1 MPNAISLN
9 TPVKLPDLV
18 PIGSSP
24 EVIEVSRS
32 GVKSTKQKFRLPY
45 LKLLVTALLFA
56 TSAAFASS
64 QVLIPK
70 TSQTPRRLPLSKFY
84 DTPDPL
90 PSGQPGELI
99 RAEPFYEYLLPY
111 TISAVRILYH
121 SRSSQEKDVAAS
133 GVVLLPRGTPPPG
146 GWPIIAWAHDL
157 TGSARQCAPSLI
169 KTLNEGPLFSMYV
182 GLGYA
187 VVASDYAGL
196 GTNFPY
202 AVLDVPSNAQDVIN
216 SVAAAREALPQL
228 GSKWLVA
235 GYAYGSRVAVG
246 VAEAIPKNSNN
257 EFLGAIGILGVAD
270 PLEFLEH
277 LAQAPSNP
285 MLVFLAQ
292 GIKNQHPEFPVDDM
306 LTSQGMTLYKI
317 LADSCEAPSEQVPD
331 SKELAKPAWQNN
343 PYIKDFFSRNAL
355 GRKSAFSPVLLI
367 SGETAGDVPASLTA
381 ALVGRLCQQKDHV
394 LFVNYPGLNPSAVL
408 GNSVGEQVSWIRAR
422 FSGQPAPSNCH

>member
-1 MPNAISLN
+1 
-9 TPVKLPDLV
+9 
-18 PIGSSP
+18 
-24 EVIEVSRS
+24 VIDVSRAWF
-32 GVKSTKQKFRLPY
+32 KSAKQKFRPPY
-45 LKLLVTALLFA
+45 LKLLVTALLLA
-56 TSAAFASS
+56 TSAAFATSE
-64 QVLIPK
+64 VLTSK
-70 TSQTPRRLPLSKFY
+70 ASQTPRRLLLSKFY

-121 SRSSQEKDVAAS
+121 SRSRNDKDVAAS

-157 TGSARQCAPSLI
+157 TGSARQCAPSLL
-169 KTLNEGPLFSMYV
+169 KTLNEGPLLSMYV

-216 SVAAAREALPQL
+216 SVAAARAALPQL

-235 GYAYGSRVAVG
+235 GYAHGSRVAVG
-246 VAEAIPKNSNN
+246 VAEALPPTSNKQ
-257 EFLGAIGILGVAD
+257 FLGAIGILGAAN
-270 PLEFLEH
+270 PPEFFEH

-285 MLVFLAQ
+285 TLIFLAQ
-292 GIKNQHPEFPVDDM
+292 GIKNHHPEFRLDHM
-306 LTSQGMTLYKI
+306 LTGEGIALYKN
-317 LADSCEAPSEQVPD
+317 LADSCEAPLEQVPD
-331 SKELAKPAWQNN
+331 SNELAKPGWQNN
-343 PYIKDFFSRNAL
+343 PYIRDFFSRNAL
-355 GRKSAFSPVLLI
+355 GRKPAFSPVLLI
-367 SGETAGDVPASLTA
+367 SGETAGDVPALTA

>member
-1 MPNAISLN
+1 
-9 TPVKLPDLV
+9 
-18 PIGSSP
+18 
-24 EVIEVSRS
+24 VIDVSRS
-32 GVKSTKQKFRLPY
+32 WFKSKKPKFCPPF
-45 LKLLVTALLFA
+45 LKPLATALLLATAAVFA
-56 TSAAFASS
+56 PS
-64 QVLIPK
+64 QVLAPK
-70 TSQTPRRLPLSKFY
+70 TSQTPHRLPLTKFY

-99 RAEPFYEYLLPY
+99 RSEPFYEYLLPY

-121 SRSSQEKDVAAS
+121 SRSPNDKDVAVS

-146 GWPIIAWAHDL
+146 GWPIIAWAHDF
-157 TGSARQCAPSLI
+157 TGSARQCAPSLL
-169 KTLNEGPLFSMYV
+169 KTLNEGPLLSMYV

-216 SVAAAREALPQL
+216 SVAAARAALPQL
-228 GSKWLVA
+228 GSKWLTA
-235 GYAYGSRVAVG
+235 GYAHGSRVAVG
-246 VAEAIPKNSNN
+246 VAEALPKNSDSNY
-257 EFLGAIGILGVAD
+257 LGAIGILGIAD
-270 PLEFLEH
+270 PPELFEH
-277 LAQAPSNP
+277 LAHGPSYP

-306 LTSQGMTLYKI
+306 LTGKGMTLYKI
-317 LADSCEAPSEQVPD
+317 LGDSCEAPSGQLPD
-331 SKELAKPAWQNN
+331 SNELLKPGWQNN

-355 GRKSAFSPVLLI
+355 GRKPAFSPVLLI
-367 SGETAGDVPASLTA
+367 SGEAAGDVPASLTD

-394 LFVNYPGLNPSAVL
+394 LFLNYPGLNPSAVL

>member
-1 MPNAISLN
+1 
-9 TPVKLPDLV
+9 
-18 PIGSSP
+18 
-24 EVIEVSRS
+24 VIDVSRS
-32 GVKSTKQKFRLPY
+32 WSKSKKPKFCPPF
-45 LKLLVTALLFA
+45 LKPLATAFLLAS
-56 TSAAFASS
+56 SAAFAPS
-64 QVLIPK
+64 QGLNPK
-70 TSQTPRRLPLSKFY
+70 TSQSPRRLPLTKFY
-84 DTPDPL
+84 DTPDAF

-99 RAEPFYEYLLPY
+99 RSEPFYEYLLPY

-121 SRSSQEKDVAAS
+121 SRSPHDKDVAAS
-133 GVVLLPRGTPPPG
+133 GVVLLPRGTAPPG

-157 TGSARQCAPSLI
+157 TGSARQCAPSLL
-169 KTLNEGPLFSMYV
+169 KTLNEGPLLSMYV

-202 AVLDVPSNAQDVIN
+202 AVLDVTSNAQDVIN
-216 SVAAAREALPQL
+216 SVAAARSALPQL

-235 GYAYGSRVAVG
+235 GYAHGSRVAVG
-246 VAEAIPKNSNN
+246 VAEALPKNSDSNY
-257 EFLGAIGILGVAD
+257 LGAIGILGIAD
-270 PLEFLEH
+270 PPEPFEH
-277 LAQAPSNP
+277 LGQGPSYP

-292 GIKNQHPEFPVDDM
+292 GIKNQYAEFRVDDM
-306 LTSQGMTLYKI
+306 LTGKGMTLYKI
-317 LADSCEAPSEQVPD
+317 LGDSCEAPSGQLPD
-331 SKELAKPAWQNN
+331 SNELLKPGWQNN

-355 GRKSAFSPVLLI
+355 GRKPAFSPVLLI
-367 SGETAGDVPASLTA
+367 SGEAAGDVPASLTD

>member
-1 MPNAISLN
+1 MI
-9 TPVKLPDLV
+9 D
-18 PIGSSP
+18 
-24 EVIEVSRS
+24 VSRS
-32 GVKSTKQKFRLPY
+32 GFKSTKPKFCSPY
-45 LKLLVTALLFA
+45 LKLSVAALLFA

-64 QVLIPK
+64 QVLNPK
-70 TSQTPRRLPLSKFY
+70 ASQTPRRLPLTNFY

-121 SRSSQEKDVAAS
+121 SRSPHDKDVAAS
-133 GVVLLPRGTPPPG
+133 GVVLLPRGTPPSG

-157 TGSARQCAPSLI
+157 TGSARQCAPSLL
-169 KTLNEGPLFSMYV
+169 KTLNEGPLLSMYV

-216 SVAAAREALPQL
+216 SVAAARAALPQL
-228 GSKWLVA
+228 GSEWLVA
-235 GYAYGSRVAVG
+235 GYAHGSRVAVG
-246 VAEAIPKNSNN
+246 VAEALPKNSSK
-257 EFLGAIGILGVAD
+257 EFLGAIGILGAAN
-270 PLEFLEH
+270 PPEFFQQ
-277 LAQAPSNP
+277 LAQGLSSPI
-285 MLVFLAQ
+285 LIFLAQ
-292 GIKNQHPEFPVDDM
+292 GTKNQHPQFSIDDM
-306 LTSQGMTLYKI
+306 LTEKGIALYKN
-317 LADSCEAPSEQVPD
+317 LADNCEAPSAQVPD
-331 SKELAKPAWQNN
+331 SNELAKLGWQNN

-355 GRKSAFSPVLLI
+355 GRKPDFSPVLLI
-367 SGETAGDVPASLTA
+367 SGETAGDVPASLTD
-381 ALVGRLCQQKDHV
+381 ALVGQLCEQKDHV
-394 LFVNYPGLNPSAVL
+394 LFVNYPGLNSSAVL